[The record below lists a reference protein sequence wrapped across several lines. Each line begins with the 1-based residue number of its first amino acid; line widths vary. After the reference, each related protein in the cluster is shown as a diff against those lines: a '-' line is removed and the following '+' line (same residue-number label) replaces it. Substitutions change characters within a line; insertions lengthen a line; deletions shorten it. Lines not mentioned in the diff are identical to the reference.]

1 MSMRPDILIV
11 GQGLAGSLLGWAL
24 ERAGI
29 EFAIADAGTERA
41 ASTVAAGLINPITGR
56 RLVKSWGVDVLLP
69 QAAQMYRE
77 IGDELGVPLWHP
89 MRVHRL
95 FADDKEQAAFA
106 AKRGTGELS
115 PYVYDGDERG
125 FWIELAARVDLRQLV
140 DGLRLHWDSQGRL
153 RETADMADAVRQ
165 HELVIDCRGLDGTRW
180 DPFAF
185 VPWAFSKGEL
195 LELAVSELA
204 PDVVINRRHW
214 IAPFGGGR
222 AWVGATHEPGV
233 VDPTPTATARA
244 SLEASA
250 LELLPQGFAV
260 LGQRAGIRVNLPDK
274 RPVAG
279 RHPLRRDL
287 GVLNGLGAKGA
298 LYAPWLAQQWAA
310 HVRDGATF
318 APEIDVRRF
327 WKGNA

>member
-1 MSMRPDILIV
+1 MRPDILIV

-29 EFAIADAGTERA
+29 DFAIADAGPERA
-41 ASTVAAGLINPITGR
+41 ASSVAAGLINPITGR
-56 RLVKSWGVDVLLP
+56 RLVKSWGVDMLLP

-89 MRVHRL
+89 LRVRRL
-95 FADDKEQAAFA
+95 FADDKERAIFAGKQA
-106 AKRGTGELS
+106 TGELS
-115 PYVYDGDERG
+115 PYAYDGDERG
-125 FWIELAARVDLRQLV
+125 FWIELAARVDLRLLV
-140 DGLRLHWDSQGRL
+140 ENLRLHWDSQGRL
-153 RETADMADAVRQ
+153 RERADMAEALRQ
-165 HELVIDCRGLDGTRW
+165 HELVIDCRGLEGTRW
-180 DPFAF
+180 EPFAF

-195 LELAVSELA
+195 LELAVAGLA

-214 IAPFGGGR
+214 IAPFGGAR

-233 VDPTPTATARA
+233 VDATPTATARA

-250 LELLPQGFAV
+250 RELLPQGFTV
-260 LGQRAGIRVNLPDK
+260 IDQRAGIRVNLPDK
-274 RPVAG
+274 LPVAG
-279 RHPLRRDL
+279 RHPTQPDR

-298 LYAPWLAQQWAA
+298 LYAPWLAQQWVA
-310 HVRDGATF
+310 HLRDGAAF

-327 WKGNA
+327 WRE